1 MLSYCY
7 FTADTNNAESN
18 RNIINWHGTCEPM
31 KRNISRKCCMGKNM
45 MKLDECHVREDSK
58 GFSECCDEEM
68 RRCSERKG
76 SERRCEERRETE
88 RRGEDM
94 IDGRREERERTM
106 KGR

>member
-18 RNIINWHGTCEPM
+18 RNMINWHGTCEPM
-31 KRNISRKCCMGKNM
+31 RRNISRKCCMGKNM
-45 MKLDECHVREDSK
+45 MKLDECHVRDDSK

-68 RRCSERKG
+68 KRCSERKGSERKG

-88 RRGEDM
+88 IRG
-94 IDGRREERERTM
+94 
-106 KGR
+106 